1 MSGGGGLSGGAV
13 IPDMMCP
20 VQGPVWGS
28 VVRSSWD
35 FRQVLS
41 GGGSMSGGGI
51 LSGGGVLSGA
61 VVIPAMM
68 CPVQGGCP
76 VTGLVRR
83 SGDVRGGTLS
93 GEGQCPVEVVCPV
106 EVLRFNCFHRFLLVS
121 GVIRKLHL
129 EADGRYM

>member
-1 MSGGGGLSGGAV
+1 
-13 IPDMMCP
+13 
-20 VQGPVWGS
+20 
-28 VVRSSWD
+28 
-35 FRQVLS
+35 
-41 GGGSMSGGGI
+41 MSGGGI

-93 GEGQCPVEVVCPV
+93 GERQCLVQVVCPV
-106 EVLRFNCFHRFLLVS
+106 EVLRFQCFHTFLAVPE
-121 GVIRKLHL
+121 VIRWLPLKSHSS
-129 EADGRYM
+129 R